1 MKILVLM
8 PCDEQ
13 HVHAAAGVYKA
24 LPHELKEQCF
34 PMPMFMDYLI
44 QNKIVGNWIFSFFD
58 TMLSLKSIYRTADEN
73 KDDLIVIGTAPKDFE
88 FDAIFSFQEIDSKE
102 KYKDN
107 FLNKA
112 IRPVV
117 AKDEKLFAMVSNL
130 YDVDDVQ
137 FALHN
142 CTASAD
148 FLAAYI
154 RTDVKE
160 KLETLKKEYESK
172 LEKGVI
178 IDDVISSF
186 K

>member
-13 HVHAAAGVYKA
+13 HVHAAAGIYKA
-24 LPHELKEQCF
+24 LPQELKEQCF

-44 QNKIVGNWIFSFFD
+44 QNKVVGNWIFAFFD
-58 TMLSLKSIYRTADEN
+58 SMISLKSIYKTADVN

-88 FDAIFSFQEIDSKE
+88 FDVVFSFQEIDNKE
-102 KYKDN
+102 EYKDN
-107 FLNKA
+107 FLEKV
-112 IRPVV
+112 IKPVV
-117 AKDEKLFAMVSNL
+117 AKDETLYSMVSNL
-130 YDVDDVQ
+130 YNVDDVQ

-142 CTASAD
+142 CIASAD

-154 RTDVKE
+154 KTDVKE
-160 KLETLKKEYESK
+160 KLEVLKKEYEK
-172 LEKGVI
+172 QIDKGVI
-178 IDDVISSF
+178 INALPGI